1 MVVIFYFITTAMKFV
16 GSTFLLVCV
25 GLFLLASRSEGG
37 CVDSGL
43 CCAGRDHTCVSE
55 GWRPDRSHGS
65 CYCDQACAATLDC
78 CHDYRQFCPAVSCE
92 VSEWSAWSGCAEPCK
107 ATFRVRRRQVV
118 REPQNG
124 GAPCPHV
131 QEYAGCAEY
140 WSRRREE
147 CRQSFVPALITT
159 GGYGNARRKRDVST
173 EQELSGY
180 CVEFQLMF
188 LTPGCLHTSGSHTRW
203 MQYLR
208 EGHTVCV
215 ECQPP
220 ALGSGHQQ
228 CYGDG
233 QDAKKNQFLQW
244 QAVGAPR
251 CRGTWKRIR
260 RLASCTCPTVHS
272 FLFI

>member
-1 MVVIFYFITTAMKFV
+1 MEFV
-16 GSTFLLVCV
+16 GT
-25 GLFLLASRSEGG
+25 
-37 CVDSGL
+37 
-43 CCAGRDHTCVSE
+43 
-55 GWRPDRSHGS
+55 
-65 CYCDQACAATLDC
+65 
-78 CHDYRQFCPAVSCE
+78 VSCE

-124 GAPCPHV
+124 GAPCPLA

-140 WSRRREE
+140 WSRRRQE
-147 CRQSFVPALITT
+147 CRQSFVFYAVL
-159 GGYGNARRKRDVST
+159 AVRDP
-173 EQELSGY
+173 Y

-188 LTPGCLHTSGSHTRW
+188 LTPGCLHTSGPHTRW

-220 ALGSGHQQ
+220 ALSSGHQQ

-260 RLASCTCPTVHS
+260 RLSSCTCPTVHS